1 MNVSKYMISKEE
13 ILETKYNTLKP
24 LAEALYWDLKQGVSA
39 SHKSGDNIVFDI
51 IYDKIGF
58 NKIKDIIDLIEGE

>member
-24 LAEALYWDLKQGVSA
+24 LAEALY
-39 SHKSGDNIVFDI
+39 
-51 IYDKIGF
+51 
-58 NKIKDIIDLIEGE
+58 